1 MLLQLSYRCHTA
13 WPCNTGKIIMFAMFQ
28 GIPSQLREALA
39 ACREHLIAAAC
50 FSALIN
56 ILFLAPTLYMMQVY
70 DRVVPTGGI
79 FTLIW
84 LTVIVGLA
92 IAALS
97 ALDNVRARLMLRAS
111 LKLNEK
117 LASGILTKLVSK
129 ARTGSSA
136 QAMREFDVLRQ
147 VITGPA
153 TTALF
158 DVPWT
163 PIYLIVAFMIH
174 PLLGLLILFS
184 GIVLVILA
192 VFNERRSRE
201 RSKIGL
207 QANAASYA
215 AQESLTTHA
224 ELVRALG
231 IRGAMTTRLGESRSE
246 GLLKST
252 EGQLDGTRYSAI
264 VKFIRMFMQSAA
276 LGVAAALAVKG
287 EISTGTI
294 IAASVLLSRALQ
306 PIEQLVG
313 SWSAIIQAR
322 FAWQT
327 LKTLFE
333 EEECDTANLQAL
345 PVPRGEITLNNV
357 SFRNPQSTA
366 FLLNNIT
373 ANIIPGEVTALVG
386 NSGAGKS
393 TLARIIAGAILP
405 DLGELRIDKAKYA
418 DWDPDLLAKYIGY
431 LPQVPTLL
439 SGTIAEN
446 ISKFAI
452 LRGEQPEDVDAKIIR
467 AAQVAGVHEMILQLP
482 GGYNARIGD
491 PQFGIS
497 GGQQQRIALAR
508 ALYGDPK
515 VLVLDE
521 PSSSLDSNGEQALL
535 RAIAAFKAMGAS
547 ILLVAHRASVMGVV
561 DKLLVLNGGTIVHQ
575 GPREEV
581 MNDLRSAQPV
591 PNVVPMARGGA

>member
-1 MLLQLSYRCHTA
+1 
-13 WPCNTGKIIMFAMFQ
+13 MFAMFQ
-28 GIPSQLREALA
+28 GVPNQLREALT
-39 ACREHLIAAAC
+39 ACKEHLFAAAC

-84 LTVIVGLA
+84 LTIIVGLA
-92 IAALS
+92 IGALS
-97 ALDNVRARLMLRAS
+97 ALDNVRSRLMLRAS

-117 LASGILTKLVSK
+117 LASGILAKLVSK

-174 PLLGLLILFS
+174 PLLGVLIFFS
-184 GIVLVILA
+184 GVVLVALAIL
-192 VFNERRSRE
+192 NERRSRE
-201 RSKIGL
+201 HSKLGL

-231 IRGAMTTRLGESRSE
+231 IRGAMAARLGESRSE

-345 PVPRGEITLNNV
+345 PAPKGNV
-357 SFRNPQSTA
+357 SVHNVSYKNAQSTA
-366 FLLNNIT
+366 FVLNNIT
-373 ANIIPGEVTALVG
+373 TGLVTGEVTALVG

-393 TLARIIAGAILP
+393 TLARIMAGAILP
-405 DLGELRIDKAKYA
+405 HSGELRIDKANYT
-418 DWDPDLLAKYIGY
+418 DWDPDLLAQYIGY
-431 LPQVPTLL
+431 MPQVPILL

-452 LRGEQPEDVDAKIIR
+452 LRGEQSEAVDTKIIR
-467 AAQVAGVHEMILQLP
+467 AAQIAGVHEMILQLP

-521 PSSSLDSNGEQALL
+521 PSSSLDADGEQALL
-535 RAIAAFKAMGAS
+535 KAITSFKALGSS
-547 ILLVAHRASVMGVV
+547 ILLVTHRASIMGVV

-575 GPREEV
+575 GPKEAV
-581 MNDLRSAQPV
+581 MNDLRSAKPAE
-591 PNVVPMARGGA
+591 NVVAMARGGA

>member
-1 MLLQLSYRCHTA
+1 
-13 WPCNTGKIIMFAMFQ
+13 MFAMFQ
-28 GIPSQLREALA
+28 GVPNQLREALT
-39 ACREHLIAAAC
+39 ACKEHLFAAAC

-84 LTVIVGLA
+84 LTIIVGLA
-92 IAALS
+92 IGALS
-97 ALDNVRARLMLRAS
+97 ALDNVRSRLMLRAS

-117 LASGILTKLVSK
+117 LASGILAKLVSK

-174 PLLGLLILFS
+174 PLLGVLIFFS
-184 GIVLVILA
+184 GVVLVALAIL
-192 VFNERRSRE
+192 NERRSRE
-201 RSKIGL
+201 HSKLGL

-231 IRGAMTTRLGESRSE
+231 IRGAMAARLGESRSE

-345 PVPRGEITLNNV
+345 PAPKGNV
-357 SFRNPQSTA
+357 SVHNVSYKNAQSTA
-366 FLLNNIT
+366 FVLNNIT
-373 ANIIPGEVTALVG
+373 TGLVPGEVTALVG

-393 TLARIIAGAILP
+393 TLARIMAGAILP
-405 DLGELRIDKAKYA
+405 HSGELRIDKANYT
-418 DWDPDLLAKYIGY
+418 DWDPDLLAQYIGY
-431 LPQVPTLL
+431 MPQVPILL

-452 LRGEQPEDVDAKIIR
+452 LRGEQSEAVDTKIIR
-467 AAQVAGVHEMILQLP
+467 AAQIAGVHEMILQLP

-521 PSSSLDSNGEQALL
+521 PSSSLDADGEQALL
-535 RAIAAFKAMGAS
+535 KAITSFKALGSS
-547 ILLVAHRASVMGVV
+547 ILLVTHRASIMGVV

-575 GPREEV
+575 GPKEAV
-581 MNDLRSAQPV
+581 MNDLRSAKPAE
-591 PNVVPMARGGA
+591 NVVAMARGGA